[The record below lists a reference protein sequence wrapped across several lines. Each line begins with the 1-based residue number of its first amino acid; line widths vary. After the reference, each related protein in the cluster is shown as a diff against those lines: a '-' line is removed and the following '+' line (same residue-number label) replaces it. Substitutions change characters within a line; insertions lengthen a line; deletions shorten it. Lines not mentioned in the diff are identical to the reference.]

1 MIPTIH
7 FKNQFN
13 KTKSLLDAITSNNV
27 YSVSVT
33 QSLSYPKSRD
43 AIASKNHSKIKSLGI
58 IRGNLEQHT
67 HMTDLALTHC
77 IGIFLDFHS
86 KKLRSMHQ
94 VHLEGSFPPKG
105 NIPNQFMCFKRFFIA
120 YVLKL
125 WKLKVIASGLF
136 VFLYLSMLLKMN
148 EVSLS

>member
-1 MIPTIH
+1 
-7 FKNQFN
+7 
-13 KTKSLLDAITSNNV
+13 
-27 YSVSVT
+27 
-33 QSLSYPKSRD
+33 
-43 AIASKNHSKIKSLGI
+43 
-58 IRGNLEQHT
+58 
-67 HMTDLALTHC
+67 MTNLALTHC

-125 WKLKVIASGLF
+125 WKLKVTASGLF

-148 EVSLS
+148 EVSLSGPAIGHQTKPNTRSYRDLAHAEMKIGNLGFGSYSWMKNVLKWNLNRNCIGLTLF